1 MSAETFPVLKA
12 AIVVIICVTIIS
24 GVATSTTNIFS
35 DFTEWAFAAFASE
48 VIEIQVWAWA
58 APFVR
63 VIIWVISRL
72 VVPWLLLVAL
82 VNTYIKIQRRKKDGR

>member
-1 MSAETFPVLKA
+1 MSTETFPVLKA
-12 AIVVIICVTIIS
+12 ALVVIICVTIIG

-35 DFTEWAFAAFASE
+35 DFTEWAFASE